1 MVSIEYLKRR
11 ADEFLETAQ
20 YNFTKKMYDLA
31 AFSVEQ
37 YMQLYLKYFLAKK
50 VGYFPKTY
58 SVSSLFKEAGKI
70 CSMLLEF
77 YKEKA
82 LEISAIEDAYISSRY
97 LPREFDEETVSAML
111 RIAEEFRRVM
121 EKCLQE

>member
-1 MVSIEYLKRR
+1 
-11 ADEFLETAQ
+11 
-20 YNFTKKMYDLA
+20 
-31 AFSVEQ
+31 
-37 YMQLYLKYFLAKK
+37 
-50 VGYFPKTY
+50 
-58 SVSSLFKEAGKI
+58 
-70 CSMLLEF
+70 MLLEF